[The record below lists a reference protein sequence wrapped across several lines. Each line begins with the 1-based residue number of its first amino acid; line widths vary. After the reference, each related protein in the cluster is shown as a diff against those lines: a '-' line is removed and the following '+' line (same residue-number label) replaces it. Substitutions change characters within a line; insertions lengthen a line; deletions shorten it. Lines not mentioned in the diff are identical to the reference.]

1 MGDGLDGGN
10 VRLGMLWRC
19 ADRLSHLLEPAERS
33 VVLGDLVESRAGG
46 GRALREI
53 GGLVG
58 RRQAAL
64 WLAWEPW
71 VALLFAVPLGVVLSF
86 VSRWWAQ
93 GNALGLADYN
103 LERLTWEYL
112 QHSAARRDL
121 IEFVARLVLDNLALI
136 AWSWVLGFV
145 IGSVSSRTRWV
156 TAGLFS
162 LLLFMAAAGTTTTG
176 EAFRPGGGLLGTM
189 LVGTVYP
196 LLLRVIVVLLPLEW
210 GMQASRRR
218 MPLPRLPLVVAA
230 IAIMALTA
238 FEARAV
244 EGALAF
250 GAGALP
256 APGPDGFVGSLD
268 DGRPWWWVPIAMTMP
283 AMYMAVTVLQPRH
296 RSPA

>member
-1 MGDGLDGGN
+1 
-10 VRLGMLWRC
+10 
-19 ADRLSHLLEPAERS
+19 LSRLLEPAERS
-33 VVLGDLVESRAGG
+33 VVLGDLVESGASGTK
-46 GRALREI
+46 ALREI

-64 WLAWEPW
+64 WLAWDPW
-71 VALLFAVPLGVVLSF
+71 IALLVAVPLGVVLSF

-112 QHSAARRDL
+112 QHPAARRDL
-121 IEFVARLVLDNLALI
+121 VEFVARLFLDNVALI
-136 AWSWVLGFV
+136 AWSWGLGFV
-145 IGSVSSRTRWV
+145 IGTVSSRTRWV

-162 LLLFMAAAGTTTTG
+162 LILFMAAAGTTTTG
-176 EAFRPGGGLLGTM
+176 QAFRPGGGILGT
-189 LVGTVYP
+189 LLIGTVYP

-218 MPLPRLPLVVAA
+218 APLPRLLIVVAA
-230 IAIMALTA
+230 IAIVALTA

-244 EGALAF
+244 EGALTF
-250 GAGALP
+250 GAGVLP
-256 APGPDGFVGSLD
+256 AAGPDRVIGSLD
-268 DGRPWWWVPIAMTMP
+268 DGRPWWWVPIVMTMP
-283 AMYMAVTVLQPRH
+283 AMYMAATVLRPRH